1 MKEIVFASSNKGK
14 IKEVSDILSPL
25 GFKVIPQ
32 TKFNVPDADETGL
45 SFVENAILKARHCA
59 RVTKL
64 PALADDSGLC
74 VDALNGAPG
83 IYSAR
88 FAGEH
93 GNDEANINKLLDAMQ
108 DIANDKRQAHFQC
121 VLALVM
127 HEDDPMPVIAEG
139 RINGSITYACR
150 GHNGFGY
157 NPIFLLPEY
166 QQTMAEIANDIKNS
180 VSHRARALAKLK
192 EKLHRLL

>member
-139 RINGSITYACR
+139 RINGSITYVRR

>member
-14 IKEVSDILSPL
+14 IKEVSEILSPL

-32 TKFNVPDADETGL
+32 TEFNVPDADETGL

-59 RVTKL
+59 QFTKL

-74 VDALNGAPG
+74 VDALKGAPG

-88 FAGEH
+88 FSGEH
-93 GNDEANINKLLDAMQ
+93 GNDEANIDKLLHDMQ
-108 DIANDKRQAHFQC
+108 NVTDDKRQAHFQC

-127 HEDDPMPVIAEG
+127 HEHDPMPVIAEG
-139 RINGSITYACR
+139 RVDGSITHAR
-150 GHNGFGY
+150 HGSNGFGY

-166 QQTMAEIANDIKNS
+166 QQTMAEVSNEIKNS

-192 EKLHRLL
+192 EKLHCLL